1 MDLGKLLPNVI
12 YLRMPLR
19 YRTRAYTLLE
29 LAVVM
34 VLSGI
39 LFAMAYQ
46 ALHFIQSSYSNFSQ
60 RNSQV
65 VKNKGLFHWL
75 NRDVRRADAVY
86 VSDAEIICYR
96 QLNTVVYK
104 TGTNYI
110 VRQQAG
116 RDDTFKLKNIVATFY
131 FENKIIEPKTPVLA
145 DHLQIEGQLENENV
159 ILGVFKSY
167 AADELF
173 RQKLTVVPNH

>member
-1 MDLGKLLPNVI
+1 MDWGKLLLNVI
-12 YLRMPLR
+12 CSRMLQCK
-19 YRTRAYTLLE
+19 TRAYTLLE

-39 LFAMAYQ
+39 LFAMTYQ

-60 RNSQV
+60 RSSQV

-75 NRDVRRADAVY
+75 NRDARRADAVY
-86 VSDAEIICYR
+86 VSDGEIICHH

-104 TGTNYI
+104 TGPSYI

-116 RDDTFKLKNIVATFY
+116 RNDTFKLKNIVVTFH
-131 FENKIIEPKTPVLA
+131 FENKVIDPKTPMLA
-145 DHLQIEGQLENENV
+145 DHIQIEGQLENENV
-159 ILGVFKSY
+159 ILGIFKSY

-173 RQKLTVVPNH
+173 RQKLTIAPNK